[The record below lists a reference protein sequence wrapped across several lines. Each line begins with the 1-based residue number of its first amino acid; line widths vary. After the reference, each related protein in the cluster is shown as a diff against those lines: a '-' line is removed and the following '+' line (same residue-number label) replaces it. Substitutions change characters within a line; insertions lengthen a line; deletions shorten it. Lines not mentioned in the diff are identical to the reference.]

1 MMLKEYRNKETFKAE
16 QFDGSEEMKTQFHIR
31 RYRKSQN
38 GKTATGYVL
47 SAPGRLWRISV
58 GDWIVSGNNFVCKVI
73 SNNEFKKTYEEVE

>member
-1 MMLKEYRNKETFKAE
+1 MFKKYRKTVTVKAE

-38 GKTATGYVL
+38 EKIATGYVL

-73 SNNEFKKTYEEVE
+73 SNNEFKKEYEEVK